1 MKILYIYRNKS
12 LGFSI
17 AKVFHTIELE
27 MKRYAEVDS
36 FYLPIAGAKP
46 WSLWKNIQAAY
57 KKANSQ
63 PYDIIHI
70 TGSEH
75 YLIPFLSYRH
85 KIIVTV
91 HDLGFFTKEKKS
103 LRTFYL
109 YLLWIKTLKYA
120 NIITCVSKKTEKEV
134 SQLVKIRNSQIYT
147 IHNPIGNEFDFTPKL
162 LNKECPRILHLG
174 TKPNK
179 NLINSIK
186 ALSGISCHLRIIGK
200 LSQNEKSLLQNSNM
214 DYSNA
219 YNLSDDEIV
228 DEYKICDIVNFPSLY
243 EGFGLP
249 IIEAQAIGRVC
260 ITSNIEPMVSIANG
274 GAYIVNPHDIA
285 SIHNAYIKV
294 IHWEELRNEL
304 ITKGRNNIENYKLSS
319 IIKQYVKIYKQLIDK
334 N

>member
-91 HDLGFFTKEKKS
+91 HDLGFFTNEKKS

-120 NIITCVSKKTEKEV
+120 NIITCVSKKTEKEGKPP
-134 SQLVKIRNSQIYT
+134 VKYVFSATSSTCIFVPKNETYDDTRRSCRNYYVLQ
-147 IHNPIGNEFDFTPKL
+147 
-162 LNKECPRILHLG
+162 G
-174 TKPNK
+174 TQS
-179 NLINSIK
+179 NL
-186 ALSGISCHLRIIGK
+186 
-200 LSQNEKSLLQNSNM
+200 
-214 DYSNA
+214 
-219 YNLSDDEIV
+219 
-228 DEYKICDIVNFPSLY
+228 
-243 EGFGLP
+243 
-249 IIEAQAIGRVC
+249 
-260 ITSNIEPMVSIANG
+260 
-274 GAYIVNPHDIA
+274 
-285 SIHNAYIKV
+285 
-294 IHWEELRNEL
+294 
-304 ITKGRNNIENYKLSS
+304 
-319 IIKQYVKIYKQLIDK
+319 
-334 N
+334 